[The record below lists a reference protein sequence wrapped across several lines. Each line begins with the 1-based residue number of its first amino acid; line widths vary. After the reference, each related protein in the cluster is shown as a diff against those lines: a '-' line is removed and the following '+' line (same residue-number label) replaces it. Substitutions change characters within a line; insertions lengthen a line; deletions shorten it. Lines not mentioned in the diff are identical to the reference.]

1 MAAAGTLEN
10 TILSMALLV
19 VLADM
24 PSDTAGACHVNR
36 VGVDVSHIS
45 ENGQKDS
52 EYPMGSARVPAICRI
67 PVVIC
72 RS

>member
-10 TILSMALLV
+10 TLLSMALLV

-36 VGVDVSHIS
+36 VGVDVSHMS
-45 ENGQKDS
+45 ENGRKGLRIS
-52 EYPMGSARVPAICRI
+52 GRVGECPGHM
-67 PVVIC
+67 P
-72 RS
+72 